1 MRGGSAILCPA
12 CGHREVVG
20 HPGERVGL
28 PLRVV
33 CSRCGAALILEPSL
47 SGGAHVSV
55 EKTPAG

>member
-20 HPGERVGL
+20 HASERVDL

-33 CSRCGAALILEPSL
+33 CSGCGAALILEKSL

-55 EKTPAG
+55 EKAPAK